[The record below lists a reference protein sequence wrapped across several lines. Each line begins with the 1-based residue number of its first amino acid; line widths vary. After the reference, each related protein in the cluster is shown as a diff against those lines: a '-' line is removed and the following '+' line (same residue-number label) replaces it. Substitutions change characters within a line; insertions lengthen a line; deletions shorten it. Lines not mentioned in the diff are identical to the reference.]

1 MGIRGGVVPEK
12 MVSNLRIRFSGEWL
26 VRLDGESIVEC
37 TTYAYLYVLIKYHT
51 LKIRPSVH
59 ARTLFSG

>member
-26 VRLDGESIVEC
+26 IRLDGESTVER
-37 TTYAYLYVLIKYHT
+37 TTYAYLYVLINTIPRK
-51 LKIRPSVH
+51 
-59 ARTLFSG
+59 

>member
-26 VRLDGESIVEC
+26 VRLDGESTVER
-37 TTYAYLYVLIKYHT
+37 TTCAYLYV
-51 LKIRPSVH
+51 
-59 ARTLFSG
+59 

>member
-26 VRLDGESIVEC
+26 VRLDGESTVER
-37 TTYAYLYVLIKYHT
+37 TTYAYLYVLINTT
-51 LKIRPSVH
+51 LKITPPAH
-59 ARTLFSG
+59 AGTLFSG

>member
-26 VRLDGESIVEC
+26 VRLDGGATLER
-37 TTYAYLYVLIKYHT
+37 TTYAYLYV
-51 LKIRPSVH
+51 
-59 ARTLFSG
+59 